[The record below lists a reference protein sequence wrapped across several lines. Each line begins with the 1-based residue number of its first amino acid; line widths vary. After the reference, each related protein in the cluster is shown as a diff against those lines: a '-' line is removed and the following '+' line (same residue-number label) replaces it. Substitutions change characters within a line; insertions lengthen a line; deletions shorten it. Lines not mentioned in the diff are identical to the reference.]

1 MREEDLKEINEK
13 ILNIKELYKRN
24 NEILNEIIFNKNN
37 YCEENIDMI
46 KDSILEKN
54 YNFQEIKIQLLD
66 HQNFLLSKNINNEFL
81 FNNLELELSINKF
94 WYKFCIKLYKK
105 EKEVVKYWKEQYFEC
120 YKKHFFIKKNLE
132 NDNKI
137 SNFVINKINK
147 DVQNISVSTPSLK
160 VHTLKM

>member
-66 HQNFLLSKNINNEFL
+66 HQNFLLSKNINN
-81 FNNLELELSINKF
+81 
-94 WYKFCIKLYKK
+94 
-105 EKEVVKYWKEQYFEC
+105 
-120 YKKHFFIKKNLE
+120 
-132 NDNKI
+132 
-137 SNFVINKINK
+137 
-147 DVQNISVSTPSLK
+147 
-160 VHTLKM
+160 